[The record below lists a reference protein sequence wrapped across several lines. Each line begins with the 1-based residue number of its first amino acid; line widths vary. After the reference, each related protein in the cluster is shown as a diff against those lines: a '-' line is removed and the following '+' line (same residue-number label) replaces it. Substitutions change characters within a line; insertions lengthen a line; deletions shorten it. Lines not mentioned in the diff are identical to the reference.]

1 VQPGSDGGTQEDIGK
16 DHNAE
21 QRERESKNLKSLLS
35 RQERNNVASGLFGG
49 ANNQIDQWLRNE
61 NENPRYEGP
70 QTITAKSI
78 LAFHRITV

>member
-1 VQPGSDGGTQEDIGK
+1 VQPGGDGGTQKDIGK

-21 QRERESKNLKSLLS
+21 KCERESKNLKGLLS

-49 ANNQIDQWLRNE
+49 ANNQIDKRLRNE
-61 NENPRYEGP
+61 YEDPRYEGS